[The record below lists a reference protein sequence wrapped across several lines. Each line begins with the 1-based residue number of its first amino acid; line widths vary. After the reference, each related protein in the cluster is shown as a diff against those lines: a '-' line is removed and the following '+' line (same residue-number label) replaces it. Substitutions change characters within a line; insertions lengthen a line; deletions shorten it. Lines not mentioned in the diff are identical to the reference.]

1 MRLWREH
8 FDGNWYLNTYPDVA
22 EGGME
27 PFEHFLKYGL
37 KEGRQPGPQTP
48 IRGSSSPVTE
58 AEIYC
63 HKPPAVRGEV
73 ALFATYSP
81 NGRLKPHVR
90 HYLDCLKRHNIGV
103 ILIVAADQPFV
114 SEADLVSVIDGM
126 FVRQNQGY
134 DFAAWAHVLR
144 LHPELID
151 ARILYL
157 LNDSVFG
164 PTNDASFGRLLRR
177 LRDSRADCIGLTENY
192 VWSWHYQSYFLAF
205 KPRALRS
212 SVFQKFIRDI
222 VSFEDKQDVINQYE
236 LRVAWLLQ
244 TAGLELNSALPRSA
258 FRRPNG
264 F

>member
-1 MRLWREH
+1 M
-8 FDGNWYLNTYPDVA
+8 
-22 EGGME
+22 
-27 PFEHFLKYGL
+27 
-37 KEGRQPGPQTP
+37 
-48 IRGSSSPVTE
+48 
-58 AEIYC
+58 
-63 HKPPAVRGEV
+63 
-73 ALFATYSP
+73 LF
-81 NGRLKPHVR
+81 
-90 HYLDCLKRHNIGV
+90 
-103 ILIVAADQPFV
+103 
-114 SEADLVSVIDGM
+114 
-126 FVRQNQGY
+126 
-134 DFAAWAHVLR
+134 R

-244 TAGLELNSALPRSA
+244 TAGLELESALPVPHFGDPTVFDWRFLLEFGFPFLKVNTVRDAIPNVDTSGWRDMLAAEGYDTSLAEGTLNELSAAQRVLEQKVPISCCRIAATAAPRDQDPTRRGSLKSRSVLDSA
-258 FRRPNG
+258 PD
-264 F
+264 